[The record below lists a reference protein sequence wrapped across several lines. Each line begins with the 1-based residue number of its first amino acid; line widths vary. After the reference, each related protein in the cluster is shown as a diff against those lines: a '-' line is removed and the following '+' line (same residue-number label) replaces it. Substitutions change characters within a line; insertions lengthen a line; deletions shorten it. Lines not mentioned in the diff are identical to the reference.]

1 VTPPDGRHAGAEAV
15 VFPWAC
21 RPGGRR
27 VRVRLEAQGE
37 AGNDEAAAAVDHL
50 AEAARLAEAGDAFDA
65 REILA
70 RLNYRLPAVPTTG
83 TPLLLSTFYFK
94 ETLRVALS
102 STGEAL
108 APPVVSTSY
117 DVVLKLGAYKAFSEV
132 SPVLQFAHLT
142 CVQAVLDEL
151 RAAGRIHV
159 LDLDI
164 GMG

>member
-1 VTPPDGRHAGAEAV
+1 MKPK
-15 VFPWAC
+15 
-21 RPGGRR
+21 
-27 VRVRLEAQGE
+27 GE
-37 AGNDEAAAAVDHL
+37 AGNDEAGAAVDHL
-50 AEAARLAEAGDAFDA
+50 AEAARLAEASDAFDA

-70 RLNYRLPAVPTTG
+70 QLNYRLSTVPTTG
-83 TPLLLSTFYFK
+83 TPLLRSAFYFK
-94 ETLRVALS
+94 EALRVALS
-102 STGEAL
+102 PTGEAL

-151 RAAGRIHV
+151 RAAGCIHV

-164 GMG
+164 GMC